1 LDKNQIFFIGGKYM
15 KKKIPVQMYLVFL
28 ATLMIS
34 FLLNPLPSSTAK
46 AADKTQ
52 TKTGIPGP
60 ATQTQE
66 FLAKITPT
74 RTPTEPVRKYKLFP
88 GKYVGKVHIVV
99 LSDLFQQISEPD
111 WDRTLYQWTLEGTL
125 SITITNARNA
135 KASLAF
141 NQIDGFA
148 LHEFYLTDIG
158 GDGHL
163 ICHYTGMAEGHLS
176 ALSKSVVFNPESGGF
191 TVPFET
197 FLVNTNLIFDSGEGS
212 ICEKDNGQVPEALK
226 SSSVVLS
233 DINFTFNTDDSNS
246 IGVGDNANC
255 AMQSFAYSRPYDSNS
270 CHWQVFKLAAQ
281 PKYRWKQ

>member
-1 LDKNQIFFIGGKYM
+1 M
-15 KKKIPVQMYLVFL
+15 KKNLPFYVLPVFFSTLIFL
-28 ATLMIS
+28 S
-34 FLLNPLPSSTAK
+34 LLNPLPSSTAMAANKTVTGSPDAAKLTQDPSKK
-46 AADKTQ
+46 AAATVTQ
-52 TKTGIPGP
+52 
-60 ATQTQE
+60 
-66 FLAKITPT
+66 
-74 RTPTEPVRKYKLFP
+74 TPTEPVRKYKLFP
-88 GKYVGKVHIVV
+88 GKYMGKVHIVV

-125 SITITNARNA
+125 NITITNAKNA

-141 NQIDGFA
+141 NHIDGFA

-176 ALSKSVVFNPESGGF
+176 ALSKSVIFNPESGGF
-191 TVPFET
+191 TIPFET

-212 ICEKDNGQVPEALK
+212 ICEKDNGQMPEALK